1 MVRVARALL
10 AALVL
15 VCVVTVFDVYATPLL
30 TVQALVQEPNRYD
43 GKVVTV
49 VGTVAT
55 YREGASD
62 SGHPY
67 TVFRLRDGDASVT
80 VFAWNR
86 YRLANGDKVRVTGTF
101 ARARP
106 VGTVS
111 SDNEIQAHRIEAVP

>member
-1 MVRVARALL
+1 MVPVSRGVL

-15 VCVVTVFDVYATPLL
+15 VCLVTVDARADPPVTL
-30 TVQALVQEPNRYD
+30 QALVQNPNRYD

-49 VGTVAT
+49 VGTVVA
-55 YREGASD
+55 YHERASD

-67 TVFRLRDGDASVT
+67 TVFRLTDGDASVV
-80 VFAWNR
+80 VFTWNR
-86 YRLANGDKVRVTGTF
+86 HRLGNGDKVRVTGTF

-111 SDNEIQAHRIEAVP
+111 PDNEIQAHRIESVP